1 MSRRKTPCIECR
13 TRRRKCV
20 WHLNLSSCLRCSQR
34 AIECI
39 QVDEDNGNESDTRG
53 VEQQLEQW
61 KYHVDTM
68 ETQLQQM
75 ETSMSQLIRAETNR
89 REEPTWHLSI
99 HQGVLQLDSRIESV
113 EEAQQFNHAFFRYL
127 SPFCSL
133 FERGPILFES
143 TTSHILIK
151 SMMLITNFDM
161 PQQPS
166 YSIQKMLA
174 HIGYNTI
181 DWHSMVHQIVHD
193 YMDVDRFHF
202 IRTLHIPTLRT
213 RLNNT
218 KDPFTCPLI
227 MAICVSMVASGLS
240 CKQSTPIERRML
252 ADFFYDKCNDALFEI
267 FDDPTRQLDTIA
279 SIPLL
284 YHYLVMVRLQFKQ
297 ARHLATIALLIANEL
312 SFSDD
317 KSRHLSTIERV
328 MVDRQRFQ
336 SAYLVYNLQFIM
348 DGKLKED
355 ALERTPF
362 QVRFEALDDEP
373 HYVHLMINAA
383 NHTLRLFTTHYSLL
397 LLQQMK
403 RLYAKKETDLDPHI
417 FLRYETVVREWW
429 SSLPDDLRP
438 CKDPFLF
445 QFKDVDVL
453 PKGSYRLL
461 PFVMV
466 HVMTMMLHS
475 VLLKPRESM
484 SGDSRGAFLGVL
496 RQHALS
502 MTMRSCGILL
512 HLFRYVDLFGDNGDS
527 LSFIFL
533 GQIIYTLSCIKSCS
547 EARLT
552 QQLEDDFEKLFEQ
565 FIACVPP
572 DHNIPSDMSPITTA
586 ISTNTLSPTLGIYND
601 YALSG
606 YALYYDILRSS
617 VAQLQTIP

>member
-1 MSRRKTPCIECR
+1 M
-13 TRRRKCV
+13 
-20 WHLNLSSCLRCSQR
+20 
-34 AIECI
+34 
-39 QVDEDNGNESDTRG
+39 DEDNGNESDTRG

-397 LLQQMK
+397 LLVSH
-403 RLYAKKETDLDPHI
+403 Y
-417 FLRYETVVREWW
+417 
-429 SSLPDDLRP
+429 
-438 CKDPFLF
+438 
-445 QFKDVDVL
+445 
-453 PKGSYRLL
+453 
-461 PFVMV
+461 
-466 HVMTMMLHS
+466 
-475 VLLKPRESM
+475 
-484 SGDSRGAFLGVL
+484 
-496 RQHALS
+496 
-502 MTMRSCGILL
+502 
-512 HLFRYVDLFGDNGDS
+512 
-527 LSFIFL
+527 
-533 GQIIYTLSCIKSCS
+533 
-547 EARLT
+547 
-552 QQLEDDFEKLFEQ
+552 
-565 FIACVPP
+565 
-572 DHNIPSDMSPITTA
+572 
-586 ISTNTLSPTLGIYND
+586 
-601 YALSG
+601 
-606 YALYYDILRSS
+606 
-617 VAQLQTIP
+617 